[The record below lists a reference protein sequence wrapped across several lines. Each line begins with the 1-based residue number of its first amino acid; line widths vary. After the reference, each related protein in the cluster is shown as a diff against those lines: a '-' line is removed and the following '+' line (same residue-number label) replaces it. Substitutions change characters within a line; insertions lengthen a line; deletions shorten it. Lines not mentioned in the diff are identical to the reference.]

1 MLKEGKKK
9 TYLPAPALKQVLAFV
24 AIAFLLNAC
33 IHRTFNKDAAAR
45 VGDQYLLTEEV
56 QGIVPPGTNA
66 TDSLQITRS
75 FINTWVRKQ
84 TVLQHAEKNLPE
96 ELPDFDK
103 KLEDYRRSLL
113 VYTYEQQL
121 VKQLLDTIV
130 TEQEIADYYNDH
142 LNNFELKENILR
154 ADFVIIDRDTADKS
168 SIKELLLSDSLS
180 DHQILEEYCKA
191 ARADYFLDED
201 EWVFFNDLVKYIPL
215 ETYNQ
220 EQFLANNRYIEFS
233 DSINYYFMRIKD
245 FKIKESISPLDFEQE
260 NIRMIILNKRKTQ
273 LLDKMEKELFNQALK
288 SNKIEIY

>member
-9 TYLPAPALKQVLAFV
+9 TYLPAPASKQVLAFV